1 MHGHG
6 GRVVIDTSSDSV
18 MALQDTDEG
27 FVEEEMKA
35 KSEGM
40 APPLG
45 LPAHFALEGT
55 AEHSIV
61 SSLLMCISQ
70 KSGFLSGVVDDIPHA
85 FYATSTTIES
95 DLGTF
100 CPHEVGSMQTFLSC
114 STLPTRDAALSQHF
128 CTMLTVSIRV

>member
-1 MHGHG
+1 M
-6 GRVVIDTSSDSV
+6 VIDTSSDYV

-61 SSLLMCISQ
+61 SSLLMCISR
-70 KSGFLSGVVDDIPHA
+70 KIAFLSGVLDDIPHA
-85 FYATSTTIES
+85 FYATSTNNN
-95 DLGTF
+95 
-100 CPHEVGSMQTFLSC
+100 HN
-114 STLPTRDAALSQHF
+114 
-128 CTMLTVSIRV
+128 